1 MSAHAVSNALAL
13 APATAKELMVATG
26 LSRGFV
32 NATLLDMV
40 KAHEA
45 HVSHVQ
51 RQPGVAGRPSPVY
64 QAGFDCTAGAQA
76 LARVMRTW
84 GSPCTA

>member
-1 MSAHAVSNALAL
+1 MSAQAVHNALAHS
-13 APATAKELMVATG
+13 PMTAKELMVATG

-64 QAGFDCTAGAQA
+64 QAGFDCAAGAQT
-76 LARVMRTW
+76 LAHVMRTW
-84 GSPCTA
+84 GSPCAA